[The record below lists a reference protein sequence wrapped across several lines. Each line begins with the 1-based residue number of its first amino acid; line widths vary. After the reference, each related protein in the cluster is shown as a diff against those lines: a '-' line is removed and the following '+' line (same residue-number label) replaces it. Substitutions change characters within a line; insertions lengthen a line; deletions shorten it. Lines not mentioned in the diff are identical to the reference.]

1 MAGTIKADVIQLGD
15 SGTADNNFFL
25 KTNGD
30 GTASLVRGNNP
41 TGTNILTVSAAG
53 KVNIESSV
61 LQSATAQAS
70 TSGTSIDFTGIPSWV
85 KRITVMFNGVSTSGT
100 SAIIVQLGTGNT
112 PTYTTSGYV
121 SYGTNHASSSNT
133 ITTVTTGLPFS
144 GIAVAANTYTA
155 TNTITTYGTNNWMG
169 VAIGSG
175 GPSTVGNGTG
185 YGSGYIALGAVL
197 TALRITTVNGTDTF
211 DAGSINIMW
220 E

>member
-61 LQSATAQAS
+61 LQSATAVAS
-70 TSGTSIDFTGIPSWV
+70 TSGTSIDFTGIPSWAR
-85 KRITVMFNGVSTSGT
+85 RITVMFDAVSTSGS
-100 SAIIVQLGTGNT
+100 SAVQIQLGSSSGIENT
-112 PTYTTSGYV
+112 NYISASIRTNPTALNTASITSGFGMD
-121 SYGTNHASSSNT
+121 GTGGASTYSR
-133 ITTVTTGLPFS
+133 S
-144 GIAVAANTYTA
+144 GIVGISNLSGNVWVA
-155 TNTITTYGTNNWMG
+155 
-169 VAIGSG
+169 SG
-175 GPSTVGNGTG
+175 GLYVGSALYTSVSGGKTLSSTLDRV
-185 YGSGYIALGAVL
+185 
-197 TALRITTVNGTDTF
+197 RITTVNGTDTF
-211 DAGSINIMW
+211 NAGSINIMW

>member
-30 GTASLVRGNNP
+30 GSASLVRGNNP

-61 LQSATAQAS
+61 LQSATSQAS
-70 TSGTSIDFTGIPSWV
+70 TSGTSIDFTGIPSWAR
-85 KRITVMFNGVSTSGT
+85 RITVMFQGVSTSGT
-100 SAIIVQLGTGNT
+100 SQFLIQLGTGTAPN
-112 PTYTTSGYV
+112 YTTSGYAGQANNVGGV
-121 SYGTNHASSSNT
+121 SAMSIGFIVSSN
-133 ITTVTTGLPFS
+133 V
-144 GIAVAANTYTA
+144 VAANNYNGIITLA
-155 TNTITTYGTNNWMG
+155 TLGGNSWAESGTLMQHVSTTNGTF
-169 VAIGSG
+169 SG
-175 GPSTVGNGTG
+175 GSVTL
-185 YGSGYIALGAVL
+185 SEAL
-197 TALRITTVNGTDTF
+197 TAVRITTVNGTDTF